1 MLSCI
6 FVQNNCS
13 VLTCSFFIFSMSF
26 FLLLGTVIPVE
37 DDEAGEIPRAYV
49 VRKDGSDVKEED
61 ILAWVKER
69 VAPHKRLR
77 GGVRFTD
84 SIPKTASGKI
94 LRREVVALDK
104 ELEGGVTK

>member
-1 MLSCI
+1 
-6 FVQNNCS
+6 
-13 VLTCSFFIFSMSF
+13 MSF

-77 GGVRFTD
+77 GGVRFID

>member
-1 MLSCI
+1 M
-6 FVQNNCS
+6 
-13 VLTCSFFIFSMSF
+13 
-26 FLLLGTVIPVE
+26 
-37 DDEAGEIPRAYV
+37 
-49 VRKDGSDVKEED
+49 KEED

-77 GGVRFTD
+77 GGVRFID